1 MGFWGVDMVGCLVIG
16 VGGCR
21 IGDWLVDRIGFEV
34 FEVVI
39 LVFIVRGGIFDL
51 LFKIRLKDFLVIRV
65 NE

>member
-16 VGGCR
+16 VEGCR

-39 LVFIVRGGIFDL
+39 LVFIVRGGIFDF
-51 LFKIRLKDFLVIRV
+51 LFKIRLNKFFGNKSV
-65 NE
+65 